1 MQYQQLE
8 FLTYERQ
15 QIFLE
20 EAEQRRLQNALPAP
34 RHRWHRSVQSMMCWF
49 GIRLVRWG
57 DRLVWQGLRLQGE
70 FSSSLPPVWQ

>member
-15 QIFLE
+15 QTFLE
-20 EAEQRRLQNALPAP
+20 EAEQRRLQKTLPAP
-34 RHRWHRSVQSMMCWF
+34 RRRSVQAMMRWF
-49 GIRLVRWG
+49 GVHLVRWG

-70 FSSSLPPVWQ
+70 PSPSLPIVWQ